1 MSRHFGEPASVLRS
15 REEGD
20 ADAGSDQRDGKVEEG
35 DRVAESQL
43 GEDDYVKSFSVTGHV
58 ERVL

>member
-1 MSRHFGEPASVLRS
+1 MSRYFGEPANVLRS

-20 ADAGSDQRDGKVEEG
+20 AEAGSGQRDSKVEEG
-35 DRVAESQL
+35 DHVAESQL
-43 GEDDYVKSFSVTGHV
+43 GEDEYVKSFSVTGHV